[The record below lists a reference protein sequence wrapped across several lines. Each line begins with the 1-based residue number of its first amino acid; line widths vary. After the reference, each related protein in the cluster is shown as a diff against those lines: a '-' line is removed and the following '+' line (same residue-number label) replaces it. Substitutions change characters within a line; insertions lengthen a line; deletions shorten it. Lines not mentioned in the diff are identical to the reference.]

1 MSRKILIV
9 EDDLRTADFI
19 AKGLTDEGYVVD
31 KVADGRDGL
40 FHATDGSYDAIILDR
55 MLPGMDG
62 MAVLAAMRAAKV
74 ETPVIILSALGSVDA
89 RVEGLTSGA
98 NDYLSKPFAFSELLA
113 RLKLLMTKGRGQGE
127 VETTLS
133 FGDLEMNL
141 LNRQVRRSGQ
151 KIDLQP
157 REFRLLEY
165 LLRHKNTVV
174 TRTMM
179 LEGVWEY
186 HFDPGTNVVDVHMSR
201 LRRKLEDGFE
211 VLLDALGVLSRDLV
225 CFGQRLAHFSSQ
237 NLRQIF
243 LVFHDQVKPCAHQH
257 GAVFGGTRG
266 PFFLGDSGG
275 INRSFDRGGTMISH
289 SHDQFT

>member
-1 MSRKILIV
+1 MSRKILII
-9 EDDLRTADFI
+9 EDDVRTADFI

-31 KVADGRDGL
+31 KATDGRDGL

-74 ETPVIILSALGSVDA
+74 ETPVIILSALSSVDA

-113 RLKLLMTKGRGQGE
+113 RLKLLMVKATGRGE

-133 FGDLEMNL
+133 HGDLEMNL
-141 LNRQVRRSGQ
+141 LNRQVRRAGQ
-151 KIDLQP
+151 KIELQP

-211 VLLDALGVLSRDLV
+211 APLIHTIRGAGYILGSPD
-225 CFGQRLAHFSSQ
+225 
-237 NLRQIF
+237 
-243 LVFHDQVKPCAHQH
+243 
-257 GAVFGGTRG
+257 
-266 PFFLGDSGG
+266 
-275 INRSFDRGGTMISH
+275 
-289 SHDQFT
+289 